1 MTPHLAADI
10 ERDEGRRRN
19 AYRDTV
25 GIWTV
30 GVGHARVPAGTV
42 WTDDEIDRVLA
53 SDIADVIASL
63 DKRLPWWRTLD
74 DARQDVLVNMAFNLG
89 VAGLLGFKNSLADIQ
104 AGQFE
109 SAAKRMLQSRWS
121 KQVGARATR
130 LAAQMR
136 TGVRV

>member
-10 ERDEGRRRN
+10 ERDEGREHT

-53 SDIADVIASL
+53 SDIADVIATL
-63 DKRLPWWRTLD
+63 DKVLPWWRTLN

-89 VAGLLGFKNSLADIQ
+89 IKGLLGFKNTLADIK
-104 AGQFE
+104 AGQFN
-109 SAAKRMLQSRWS
+109 SAAKRMMAS
-121 KQVGARATR
+121 KWARQVKGRAAR
-130 LAAQMR
+130 LAAQMMA
-136 TGVRV
+136 GVRV

>member
-10 ERDEGRRRN
+10 ERDEGRRRT
-19 AYRDTV
+19 AYLDTV

-53 SDIADVIASL
+53 SDIAAVIASL
-63 DKRLPWWRTLD
+63 DNRLPWWRTLD

-89 VAGLLGFKNSLADIQ
+89 IKGLLGFKNSLADIK
-104 AGQFE
+104 AGRFE

-130 LAAQMR
+130 LATQMR

>member
-10 ERDEGRRRN
+10 ERDEGRRRT

-63 DKRLPWWRTLD
+63 DKRLPWWRSLN

-89 VAGLLGFKNSLADIQ
+89 IKGLLGFKNSLADIKE
-104 AGQFE
+104 GQFE
-109 SAAKRMLQSRWS
+109 SAAKRLLAS
-121 KQVGARATR
+121 KWASQVKDRATL
-130 LAAQMR
+130 LAAQMK
-136 TGVRV
+136 TGVRA

>member
-10 ERDEGRRRN
+10 ERDEGRRRT
-19 AYRDTV
+19 AYLDTV

-63 DKRLPWWRTLD
+63 DKRLPWWRTLN
-74 DARQDVLVNMAFNLG
+74 DARQDVLVNMGFNLG
-89 VAGLLGFKNSLADIQ
+89 IAGLCGFKNTLADIK
-104 AGQFE
+104 AGRFE
-109 SAAKRMLQSRWS
+109 SAAKRMMAS
-121 KQVGARATR
+121 KWARQVKGRAAR
-130 LAAQMR
+130 LAAQMM
-136 TGVRV
+136 TGVSV